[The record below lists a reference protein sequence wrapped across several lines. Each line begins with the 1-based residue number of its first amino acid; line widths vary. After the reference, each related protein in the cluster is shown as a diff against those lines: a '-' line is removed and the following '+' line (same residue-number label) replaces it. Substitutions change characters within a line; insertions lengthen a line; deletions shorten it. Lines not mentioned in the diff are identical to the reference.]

1 MPARTGAQAWAQ
13 FTERG
18 QAEPVPPALAAG
30 KYEGNAD
37 RERRVPVPVS
47 KLKRPGAGASSALDV
62 ADGSH
67 GNSATMLPVVAP
79 NGLQRSI
86 M

>member
-1 MPARTGAQAWAQ
+1 VPARTGAQAWAQ

-30 KYEGNAD
+30 KYEGNAG

-47 KLKRPGAGASSALDV
+47 KLKRPGGGASSALDV
-62 ADGSH
+62 ADVSH
-67 GNSATMLPVVAP
+67 GNSATILSVATL
-79 NGLQRSI
+79 NGPQRSI
-86 M
+86 L